1 MSQIPGFIRNTK
13 TMFPFI
19 IAKHGLVKD
28 YLKFGLEA
36 ALNLSPVFTQ
46 KQPQTPIRQLTWPRQ
61 RLG

>member
-1 MSQIPGFIRNTK
+1 MSQIPAFIETQK
-13 TMFPFI
+13 TMFPF

-46 KQPQTPIRQLTWPRQ
+46 KQPQTPIRQLTLPRQ